1 MGRCKPLDSLNSFL
15 SYALQLSGAN
25 PVSSFTLLLSF
36 PEHLSNHRWG
46 WQHHCFVVYGA
57 LIHIWRT
64 EITTG
69 CDMFCL
75 LVWQEIFSFHIGNV
89 NALVKQ
95 LSQRTL
101 KMVSYRS
108 GTDEKIEIKRFVE
121 EL

>member
-1 MGRCKPLDSLNSFL
+1 
-15 SYALQLSGAN
+15 
-25 PVSSFTLLLSF
+25 
-36 PEHLSNHRWG
+36 
-46 WQHHCFVVYGA
+46 
-57 LIHIWRT
+57 
-64 EITTG
+64 
-69 CDMFCL
+69 MFCL